1 MENGELIQMIA
12 NLGFPIA
19 MTCYL
24 LWYMNKMDEKHD
36 NEVAKLREIVERNTE
51 ALLSLKES
59 ITHAITKDGS
69 D

>member
-1 MENGELIQMIA
+1 MEGGELIQMIA

-24 LWYMNKMDEKHD
+24 LWYMNRMDERHD
-36 NEVAKLREIVERNTE
+36 SEVAKLREIVERNTE

-59 ITHAITKDGS
+59 ITHAMKKDES
-69 D
+69 